1 MKLRE
6 KSKKKNINS
15 ANNKFQSGALDG
27 SAVDP
32 HAFFRNFLEEIVA
45 MKIFLRVNILT
56 KLKEVRI
63 RERINLKKVGTWLLM
78 GIFDI
83 VKGILKECFVSH
95 ASIYERNLH
104 SSNWI

>member
-1 MKLRE
+1 MNL
-6 KSKKKNINS
+6 
-15 ANNKFQSGALDG
+15 F
-27 SAVDP
+27 
-32 HAFFRNFLEEIVA
+32 EEIVA